1 MIFAAEFC
9 LAAFALLLSYAAPG
23 LGRRWFDRCEH
34 VLAKIAHRR
43 VLAIAIAGIAPL
55 ILRAAMLPWVPP
67 PLPAMHDEFSYLL
80 AADTFTHG
88 RLTNPPHPM
97 WTHFETFHEIFQPT
111 YASMYPP
118 MQGLI
123 LALGKILGH
132 PFIGVMLSTGIMC
145 AAICWMLQAWMPASW
160 AFLGALLPATNFA
173 VFSYWNDSYW
183 GGAAT
188 AIGGALLLGAV
199 PRIAKQGR
207 AFDAIVLGLAL
218 AILANSRPYEGFVLG
233 VISAS
238 VLAWWLFQN
247 KGIRQRVLTVRVLMP
262 LGCVLA
268 IAAAAT
274 SFYFFQIT
282 GSPLRMP
289 LQVNRHAYAIAPYF
303 FGQKAE
309 TEPAYRN
316 AEMRDFYMDVEY
328 PKYVETS
335 GARGFAIESLR
346 KIAITWIF
354 YVGPALTL
362 PLVML
367 PWVFRDR
374 RIRALLI
381 AGVTA
386 FAASAAV
393 IFFMAHY
400 LAAITGVM
408 MAVVVQ
414 GMRHLRQW
422 RWEGKPSGMFLARAV
437 VAVCILLMPLR
448 GWQLA
453 TEASVK
459 RTDMAHQ
466 RSEIM
471 RQLRAMPGLHLV
483 LVRYES
489 GHDTRAEWVYNDAD
503 IDKAKVVWAR
513 DLGRTENEQ
522 LVRYFAD
529 RTVWWLEAD
538 DVPARLLP
546 FSGRPAM
553 ADAGAH

>member
-1 MIFAAEFC
+1 MIFAAEIC
-9 LAAFALLLSYAAPG
+9 LVAFALLLSYAAPG
-23 LGRRWFDRCEH
+23 LGRTWFDRCEH

-80 AADTFTHG
+80 AADTFMHG
-88 RLTNPPHPM
+88 RLANPTHPM

-123 LALGKILGH
+123 LAIGKLLGH
-132 PFIGVMLSTGIMC
+132 PFVGVMLSTGIMC
-145 AAICWMLQAWMPASW
+145 GAICWMLQAWMPASW
-160 AFLGALLPATNFA
+160 ALLGALLPATNFA
-173 VFSYWNDSYW
+173 VFSYWDNSYW

-233 VISAS
+233 LTATLALTYWVLKSHRIQRTVLSWR
-238 VLAWWLFQN
+238 VLAPLAV
-247 KGIRQRVLTVRVLMP
+247 VLLISGTLT
-262 LGCVLA
+262 C
-268 IAAAAT
+268 
-274 SFYFFQIT
+274 FYFWRVT

-289 LQVNRHAYAIAPYF
+289 VQVNRETYAMAPYF
-303 FGQKAE
+303 FGENVKSQ
-309 TEPAYRN
+309 PVYRN
-316 AEMRDFYMDVEY
+316 AAMQEFYSRVEY
-328 PKYVETS
+328 GNYVE
-335 GARGFAIESLR
+335 ARNRHGFAVQFLR
-346 KIAITWIF
+346 KLVITWTF
-354 YVGPALTL
+354 YIGPTLTI

-367 PWVFRDR
+367 PWTARDR
-374 RIRALLI
+374 RLRFLLL
-381 AGVTA
+381 AGVVC

-400 LAAITGVM
+400 VAAITGVT
-408 MAVVVQ
+408 MAVLVQ

-422 RWEGKPSGMFLARAV
+422 HWEGKPSGMFLARAV

-503 IDKAKVVWAR
+503 IEKAKVVWAR